1 MIFII
6 ISIIITI
13 AITIMICIMMK
24 EWKLITTII
33 FIPIITIMIMFR
45 KGRRKSGSP
54 GARTIASPP
63 ALAIK
68 RSDEAPVT
76 LKVGSSS
83 RANQSNMKMLEI

>member
-1 MIFII
+1 MIFI
-6 ISIIITI
+6 IIITI
-13 AITIMICIMMK
+13 AITANV
-24 EWKLITTII
+24 WL
-33 FIPIITIMIMFR
+33 MIMFR

-83 RANQSNMKMLEI
+83 RANQSLSNMKMLEI